1 MGNAPLDTDLFDR
14 AARFALQAHA
24 GTERRGKEFPYI
36 IHPMEAAAIVASETS
51 DPELLAAAMLHDVVE
66 DTDTTLE
73 EIRAAFGNRIAAL
86 VAAESDVEMPLLP
99 PSESWHA
106 RKQAAI
112 DRLAAAPRE
121 AKIVALGDKLS
132 NMRAIARDYA
142 LRGDAIWDLFHVK
155 DRTAHE
161 WHYRGLAGAL
171 ADLADTY
178 AYREFV
184 RLIDEVFPR
193 QEEEIKPVRIDLRDY
208 ERAGE
213 GSNGASFNH
222 RTDPDILLKLYF
234 KGKERQAVDELRVAR
249 NVYAAGIPTPEPGDL
264 VTDGTL
270 TGIRFRR
277 IRDKVSFASAVGN
290 HPARAAGLAGAFAA
304 LCKRL
309 HETHVDTSL
318 FENVKDRYL
327 RLLAAN
333 PSFDAAQ
340 KRKIADFIHAAPD
353 ADTAIHGDLQFG
365 NALIAGENR
374 WLIDLGDFCYGYPMF
389 DLGMVYL
396 TCKLNEERYT
406 LEAYHMDNATASAF
420 WDAFAPAYFGP
431 DADLAA
437 VEAEVRIYAGLKT
450 LIVERDTR
458 RPMPEFRAMLEGT
471 IY

>member
-24 GTERRGKEFPYI
+24 GTERRGKGFPYI

-51 DPELLAAAMLHDVVE
+51 DPKLLAAAMLHDVVE

-73 EIRAAFGNRIAAL
+73 EIREAFGNRIATL

-99 PSESWHA
+99 PSESWYA

-249 NVYAAGIPTPEPGDL
+249 NVYDAGIPTPEPGDL

-277 IRDKVSFASAVGN
+277 IRDKVSFARAVGD
-290 HPARAAGLAGAFAA
+290 HPERAAGLAGDFAA

-333 PSFDAAQ
+333 PFFDAAQ

-396 TCKLNEERYT
+396 CCCLNDEDWT
-406 LEAYHMDNATASAF
+406 QTQNHMSNATARRF
-420 WDAFAPAYFGP
+420 WDAFAPEYFGP
-431 DADLAA
+431 DADLD
-437 VEAEVRIYAGLKT
+437 EIEKTVRIYAGLKT
-450 LIVERDTR
+450 LIIERDTHCA
-458 RPMPEFRAMLEGT
+458 MPQFRAMLEGT
-471 IY
+471 VY